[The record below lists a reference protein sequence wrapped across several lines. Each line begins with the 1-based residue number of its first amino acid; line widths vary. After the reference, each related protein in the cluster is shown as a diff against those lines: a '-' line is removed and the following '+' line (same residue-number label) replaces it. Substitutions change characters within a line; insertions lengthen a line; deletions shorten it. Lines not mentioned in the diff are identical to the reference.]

1 MAHSTQTELPFK
13 IVQHPSE
20 LPCHT
25 DINRGV
31 PHSDSLYAV
40 GFVID
45 AQWVYTAY
53 QRGLFPWYSEVEPVL
68 WHSPDPRM
76 VLALDDFK
84 RAPSLHKK
92 LKQWARTTE
101 LGYSVTLNR
110 CFERVMNACAH
121 APRHGQNGTWIHP
134 QLIHAY
140 TELHHQHHA
149 ISVEVWHND
158 DLIAGLYG
166 VLIGKMFFG
175 ESMFTTV
182 SDGSKIALACWVRY
196 LQAHGG
202 AWIDCQQVTAHL
214 ASLGAKPIPR
224 ATYFQHSAQLM
235 RALELDWQ
243 ELCAQTNLLDAFA
256 QTTGAT

>member
-1 MAHSTQTELPFK
+1 MAHSAQTDLPFK
-13 IVQHPSE
+13 MVQHPSE
-20 LPCHT
+20 LPFHSH
-25 DINRGV
+25 IERGA

-40 GFVID
+40 GFAIN

-53 QRGLFPWYSEVEPVL
+53 QRGLFPWYSEGEPVL

-84 RAPSLHKK
+84 LAPSLRKK
-92 LKQWARTTE
+92 LHQWARNSE
-101 LGYSVTLNR
+101 LGYSVTVNR

-121 APRHGQNGTWIHP
+121 APRDGQNGTWIHP
-134 QLIHAY
+134 QLISAY
-140 TELHHQHHA
+140 TELHQQQHA
-149 ISVEVWHND
+149 ISVEVWHYD

-196 LQAHGG
+196 LQSQGCE
-202 AWIDCQQVTAHL
+202 WIDCQQVTAHL
-214 ASLGAKPIPR
+214 ASLGAKPIKR
-224 ATYFQHSAQLM
+224 SIYFKGSAALM
-235 RALELDWQ
+235 RARELDWQ
-243 ELCAQTNLLDAFA
+243 NLCAQTNLLNAF
-256 QTTGAT
+256 TKSTGAL

>member
-53 QRGLFPWYSEVEPVL
+53 QRGLFPWYSEGEPVL

-76 VLALDDFK
+76 VLALNAFK
-84 RAPSLHKK
+84 TTPSLRRK

-110 CFERVMNACAH
+110 CFERVMQACAD

-134 QLIHAY
+134 QLIRAY
-140 TELHHQHHA
+140 TELHHQQHA
-149 ISVEVWHND
+149 ISVEVWHHD